1 MLWLPTATDGVREL
15 CEPVGSNMADEETGI
30 EGVVEDGF
38 GLLDAAEVDTTE
50 IGVAIILRS
59 LGAGAR
65 NPSTIGEVQ
74 SGPALF

>member
-1 MLWLPTATDGVREL
+1 MLWLPTPTDGFSEL
-15 CEPVGSNMADEETGI
+15 CEPVGCNVADEETGI
-30 EGVVEDGF
+30 ESVVEDGL
-38 GLLDAAEVDTTE
+38 GLLDAAEVDKTE
-50 IGVAIILRS
+50 IGVAVILRS